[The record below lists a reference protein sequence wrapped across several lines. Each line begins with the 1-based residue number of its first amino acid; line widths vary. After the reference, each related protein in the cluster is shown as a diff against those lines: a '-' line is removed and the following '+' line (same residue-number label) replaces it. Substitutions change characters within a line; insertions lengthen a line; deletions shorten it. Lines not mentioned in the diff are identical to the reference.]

1 MSALPNVEA
10 TVKLLG
16 AILSGPLDLVAE
28 KKRFQALL
36 QDYAGRARAEQVLNL
51 RRKHLNALV
60 LGMLYPRFDEVVAQG
75 KAHPVGLRGLGD
87 WLSRQE
93 GYKRGLCQWVEV
105 VWSRSLGLA
114 TDIKLEPRPQRARPG
129 EAAPRPPADELAPLE
144 IAARLETNNEAE
156 PRSQRARP
164 GEKAPRPPADELA
177 PLEIAA
183 RLETDNE
190 AEPRSQRA
198 RPGEKASRRPA
209 DELAPLEIAARLETD
224 NEAELRPQRGRPG
237 EKASRRPADEL
248 APLEIATR
256 LETDNEAEPE
266 PQRGKS
272 DQEARRQSA
281 EEQAMPGEAG
291 IRRQR
296 AAAQQARAR
305 RLRHEKQRQAAR
317 PVKPVE
323 AFRDSLRDGGQGPA
337 MVVLPPGRFRMG
349 DLDGSGN
356 SNERPVRT
364 VTISHRIA
372 MGKYTVTFEEYDQ
385 FVTATDAERPADE
398 GWGRGSRPVINVNW
412 LEAKAYAAW
421 LSEQTGKRYRL
432 PSEAEWEYAAR
443 AGTETAYSWGDEIGV
458 NRANGHD
465 SGSEWS
471 HQRTSPVGS
480 FAPNDFGL
488 YDMHGNVWEW
498 SEDYWHRNYEG
509 APADGSAWLSGGR
522 DRSRVVRGGAWYVYP
537 PGLRAAYRDKV
548 GPSIRIV
555 NIGFRLVKDLTP

>member
-16 AILSGPLDLVAE
+16 AILSGPLNLVAE

-36 QDYAGRARAEQVLNL
+36 RDYAVRARAEQALNL

-87 WLSRQE
+87 WLSRRE

-105 VWSRSLGLA
+105 VWSRSLGLT
-114 TDIKLEPRPQRARPG
+114 TDIELDAGPQRDRSE
-129 EAAPRPPADELAPLE
+129 EAAPRPPADEF
-144 IAARLETNNEAE
+144 
-156 PRSQRARP
+156 
-164 GEKAPRPPADELA
+164 A

-190 AEPRSQRA
+190 ADP
-198 RPGEKASRRPA
+198 
-209 DELAPLEIAARLETD
+209 
-224 NEAELRPQRGRPG
+224 RPQRGRPG
-237 EKASRRPADEL
+237 EKAPRRPADEL
-248 APLEIATR
+248 APLEIATY
-256 LETDNEAEPE
+256 LETDNEADPG
-266 PQRGKS
+266 PRGAKS
-272 DQEARRQSA
+272 DQEARQRSA
-281 EEQAMPGEAG
+281 EEQARPREAET
-291 IRRQR
+291 RH
-296 AAAQQARAR
+296 QQAARQQDRAR

-372 MGKYTVTFEEYDQ
+372 MGKYTITFEEYDQ
-385 FVTATDAERPADE
+385 YVAATNAERPADE

-498 SEDYWHRNYEG
+498 GEDYWHRNYEG
-509 APADGSAWLSGGR
+509 APSDGSAWLSGGR

-537 PGLRAAYRDKV
+537 QGLRAAYRDKV
-548 GPSIRIV
+548 GPSIHIV
-555 NIGFRLVKDLTP
+555 NIGFRLVQDLSKP

>member
-1 MSALPNVEA
+1 M
-10 TVKLLG
+10 
-16 AILSGPLDLVAE
+16 
-28 KKRFQALL
+28 L
-36 QDYAGRARAEQVLNL
+36 QDYSRRARAEQVLNL

-93 GYKRGLCQWVEV
+93 GYKRRLCQWVKV
-105 VWSRSLGLA
+105 VWSRSLGLT
-114 TDIKLEPRPQRARPG
+114 TDIELDPRPQRARPN
-129 EAAPRPPADELAPLE
+129 EAAP
-144 IAARLETNNEAE
+144 
-156 PRSQRARP
+156 
-164 GEKAPRPPADELA
+164 
-177 PLEIAA
+177 
-183 RLETDNE
+183 
-190 AEPRSQRA
+190 
-198 RPGEKASRRPA
+198 RRPA
-209 DELAPLEIAARLETD
+209 DELAPLEIAMY
-224 NEAELRPQRGRPG
+224 
-237 EKASRRPADEL
+237 
-248 APLEIATR
+248 
-256 LETDNEAEPE
+256 LETDNEAEPGG
-266 PQRGKS
+266 QRGRS
-272 DQEARRQSA
+272 DQEARQQSA
-281 EEQAMPGEAG
+281 EEQARPRE
-291 IRRQR
+291 
-296 AAAQQARAR
+296 AAARQQARAR
-305 RLRHEKQRQAAR
+305 RLRHEQQRQAAR

-337 MVVLPPGRFRMG
+337 MVVLPTGRFRMG

-372 MGKYTVTFEEYDQ
+372 MGKYTITFEEYDQ
-385 FVTATDAERPADE
+385 FVASTDAERPADE

-488 YDMHGNVWEW
+488 
-498 SEDYWHRNYEG
+498 
-509 APADGSAWLSGGR
+509 
-522 DRSRVVRGGAWYVYP
+522 
-537 PGLRAAYRDKV
+537 
-548 GPSIRIV
+548 
-555 NIGFRLVKDLTP
+555 

>member
-10 TVKLLG
+10 TVKLLR
-16 AILSGPLDLVAE
+16 AILSGPLNLVTE

-36 QDYAGRARAEQVLNL
+36 RDYAGRVRAEHALNL
-51 RRKHLNALV
+51 KRRHLNALV

-87 WLSRQE
+87 WLSRRE

-105 VWSRSLGLA
+105 VWSRSLGLT
-114 TDIKLEPRPQRARPG
+114 TDIEQDARPQRAGPDEAAPRQPADEFAPLEIAARLETDNEVDPRPQRARPG
-129 EAAPRPPADELAPLE
+129 QKAPQRPADELAPLE
-144 IAARLETNNEAE
+144 IAARL
-156 PRSQRARP
+156 
-164 GEKAPRPPADELA
+164 D
-177 PLEIAA
+177 
-183 RLETDNE
+183 TDNE
-190 AEPRSQRA
+190 AEPRPQRA

-209 DELAPLEIAARLETD
+209 DELAPLEIATYLETD
-224 NEAELRPQRGRPG
+224 NGADSKAQRGGPG
-237 EKASRRPADEL
+237 QAAPRRSADEL
-248 APLEIATR
+248 APLEIAAH
-256 LETDNEAEPE
+256 LATDT
-266 PQRGKS
+266 
-272 DQEARRQSA
+272 
-281 EEQAMPGEAG
+281 EEQASPGQAET
-291 IRRQR
+291 RRQQ
-296 AAAQQARAR
+296 AAARQQARAQ
-305 RLRHEKQRQAAR
+305 RLRHEQQRQAAR

-323 AFRDSLRDGGQGPA
+323 TFRDSLRDGGQGPA

-385 FVTATDAERPADE
+385 YVAATDAERPADE

-498 SEDYWHRNYEG
+498 GEDYWHRNYEG
-509 APADGSAWLSGGR
+509 APDDGSAWLSGGR

-537 PGLRAAYRDKV
+537 RGLRAAYRDRV

-555 NIGFRLVKDLTP
+555 NIGFRLVQDLNP

>member
-16 AILSGPLDLVAE
+16 AILSGPLNLVAE

-36 QDYAGRARAEQVLNL
+36 QAYSGRARAEQVLNL

-105 VWSRSLGLA
+105 VWSRSLGLT
-114 TDIKLEPRPQRARPG
+114 TDIELDPGPQRDRPGEKAPRQPADELAPLEIATRLETDSKADPRPQRVRPG
-129 EAAPRPPADELAPLE
+129 EKAPKRPADELAPLE
-144 IAARLETNNEAE
+144 IAARLETGSEAD
-156 PRSQRARP
+156 PRPQRARP
-164 GEKAPRPPADELA
+164 GEKAP
-177 PLEIAA
+177 
-183 RLETDNE
+183 
-190 AEPRSQRA
+190 Q
-198 RPGEKASRRPA
+198 RPA

-224 NEAELRPQRGRPG
+224 SEADPRPQRARPG
-237 EKASRRPADEL
+237 EKAPRRPADEL
-248 APLEIATR
+248 APFEIAAY
-256 LETDNEAEPE
+256 LETDSEADPRPE
-266 PQRGKS
+266 RGGP
-272 DQEARRQSA
+272 DEEARQPDV
-281 EEQAMPGEAG
+281 EEQAWRLQAVAREQAG
-291 IRRQR
+291 
-296 AAAQQARAR
+296 AR
-305 RLRHEKQRQAAR
+305 RLRHEQQRQAAR

-323 AFRDSLRDGGQGPA
+323 AFRDSLRDGGRGPA

-372 MGKYTVTFEEYDQ
+372 MGKYTITFEEYDQ
-385 FVTATDAERPADE
+385 FVAATDAERPADE

-498 SEDYWHRNYEG
+498 GEDYWHRNYEG
-509 APADGSAWLSGGR
+509 APSDGSAWLSGGR

-555 NIGFRLVKDLTP
+555 NIGFRLVKDLRKL

>member
-36 QDYAGRARAEQVLNL
+36 RDYAGRARAEQVLSL

-87 WLSRQE
+87 WLSRRE

-105 VWSRSLGLA
+105 VWSRSLGLT
-114 TDIKLEPRPQRARPG
+114 TDIELDARPQHGRSD
-129 EAAPRPPADELAPLE
+129 EAAPRQPADELAPLE
-144 IAARLETNNEAE
+144 IATRLDTDDEAD
-156 PRSQRARP
+156 
-164 GEKAPRPPADELA
+164 PRP
-177 PLEIAA
+177 
-183 RLETDNE
+183 
-190 AEPRSQRA
+190 QRA

-209 DELAPLEIAARLETD
+209 DELAPLEIAAYLETD
-224 NEAELRPQRGRPG
+224 NEADPRPQRGRSDAKAPRRPADEPAPLEIAAYLETDNEADPRPQRAGPG
-237 EKASRRPADEL
+237 EKARRPADEL
-248 APLEIATR
+248 APLEIDTYPD
-256 LETDNEAEPE
+256 TDNEANPRG
-266 PQRGKS
+266 QRGRS
-272 DQEARRQSA
+272 DQEARRPDA
-281 EEQAMPGEAG
+281 EEQA
-291 IRRQR
+291 RRR
-296 AAAQQARAR
+296 EAAARQQARAR

-317 PVKPVE
+317 PVKSVE

-385 FVTATDAERPADE
+385 FVAMTDAERPADE

-458 NRANGHD
+458 NQANGHD

-480 FAPNDFGL
+480 FEPNGFGL

-498 SEDYWHRNYEG
+498 AEDYWHRNYEG
-509 APADGSAWLSGGR
+509 APADGSAWVSGGR

-537 PGLRAAYRDKV
+537 RGLRAAYRDKV

-555 NIGFRLVKDLTP
+555 NIGFRLVKDLNP

>member
-16 AILSGPLDLVAE
+16 TILSGPLNLVSE

-36 QDYAGRARAEQVLNL
+36 QDYSGRARAEQVLNL

-60 LGMLYPRFDEVVAQG
+60 LGMLYPRFDEVVTQG

-114 TDIKLEPRPQRARPG
+114 TDIELDARPQRARHG
-129 EAAPRPPADELAPLE
+129 EKAPRRPADELAPLE
-144 IAARLETNNEAE
+144 IAARLETDNEAD
-156 PRSQRARP
+156 PRPQRVRP
-164 GEKAPRPPADELA
+164 GQKAPQRPADELA

-190 AEPRSQRA
+190 AEP
-198 RPGEKASRRPA
+198 GG
-209 DELAPLEIAARLETD
+209 
-224 NEAELRPQRGRPG
+224 QRGRSDA
-237 EKASRRPADEL
+237 KAQRRPADEL
-248 APLEIATR
+248 APLEIATY
-256 LETDNEAEPE
+256 LTTDNEVDPRG
-266 PQRGKS
+266 QRGKS
-272 DQEARRQSA
+272 DQEARRRSA
-281 EEQAMPGEAG
+281 EEQAMPGEAE

-296 AAAQQARAR
+296 AAARQQARAR

-317 PVKPVE
+317 PIKPVE
-323 AFRDSLRDGGQGPA
+323 TFRDSLRDGGQGPA

-385 FVTATDAERPADE
+385 FVAATDAERPADE

-498 SEDYWHRNYEG
+498 GEDYWHRNYEG

-537 PGLRAAYRDKV
+537 RGLRAAYRDKV

>member
-16 AILSGPLDLVAE
+16 AILSGPLNLVAE

-36 QDYAGRARAEQVLNL
+36 RDYAVRARAEQALNL

-87 WLSRQE
+87 WLSRRE

-105 VWSRSLGLA
+105 VWSRSLGLT
-114 TDIKLEPRPQRARPG
+114 TDIELDAGPQRDRSE
-129 EAAPRPPADELAPLE
+129 EAAPRPPADEF
-144 IAARLETNNEAE
+144 
-156 PRSQRARP
+156 
-164 GEKAPRPPADELA
+164 A

-190 AEPRSQRA
+190 ADPRPQRG
-198 RPGEKASRRPA
+198 RPGEKAPRRPA
-209 DELAPLEIAARLETD
+209 DELAPLEVAAYLETD
-224 NEAELRPQRGRPG
+224 NKAEPRGQRGRPG
-237 EKASRRPADEL
+237 EKAPRRPADEL
-248 APLEIATR
+248 APLEIATY
-256 LETDNEAEPE
+256 LETDNEADPG
-266 PQRGKS
+266 PRGAKS
-272 DQEARRQSA
+272 DQEARQRSA
-281 EEQAMPGEAG
+281 EEQARPREAET
-291 IRRQR
+291 RH
-296 AAAQQARAR
+296 QQAARQQDRAR

-372 MGKYTVTFEEYDQ
+372 MGKYTITFEEYDQ
-385 FVTATDAERPADE
+385 YVAATNAERPADE

-498 SEDYWHRNYEG
+498 GEDYWHRNYEG
-509 APADGSAWLSGGR
+509 APSDGSAWLSGGR

-537 PGLRAAYRDKV
+537 QGLRAAYRDKV
-548 GPSIRIV
+548 GPSIHIV
-555 NIGFRLVKDLTP
+555 NIGFRLVQDLSKP

>member
-16 AILSGPLDLVAE
+16 AILSGPLNLVAE

-36 QDYAGRARAEQVLNL
+36 QAYSGRARAEQVLNL

-105 VWSRSLGLA
+105 VWSRSLGLT
-114 TDIKLEPRPQRARPG
+114 TDIELDPGPQRDRPG
-129 EAAPRPPADELAPLE
+129 EKAPRQPADELAPLE
-144 IAARLETNNEAE
+144 IATRLETDSKAD
-156 PRSQRARP
+156 PRPQRVRP
-164 GEKAPRPPADELA
+164 GEKAP
-177 PLEIAA
+177 
-183 RLETDNE
+183 
-190 AEPRSQRA
+190 
-198 RPGEKASRRPA
+198 KRPA

-224 NEAELRPQRGRPG
+224 SEADPRPQRARPG
-237 EKASRRPADEL
+237 EKAPQRPADEL
-248 APLEIATR
+248 APFEIAAY
-256 LETDNEAEPE
+256 LETDSEADPRPE
-266 PQRGKS
+266 RGGP
-272 DQEARRQSA
+272 DEEARQPDV
-281 EEQAMPGEAG
+281 EEQAWRLEAV
-291 IRRQR
+291 
-296 AAAQQARAR
+296 AREPAGAR
-305 RLRHEKQRQAAR
+305 RLRHEQQRQAAR

-323 AFRDSLRDGGQGPA
+323 AFRDSLRDGGRGPA

-372 MGKYTVTFEEYDQ
+372 MGKYTITFEEYDQ
-385 FVTATDAERPADE
+385 FVAATDAERPADE

-498 SEDYWHRNYEG
+498 GEDYWHRNYEG
-509 APADGSAWLSGGR
+509 APSDGSAWLSGGR

-555 NIGFRLVKDLTP
+555 NIGFRLVKDLRKL

>member
-16 AILSGPLDLVAE
+16 AILSGPLNLATE
-28 KKRFQALL
+28 KKRFQVLL
-36 QDYAGRARAEQVLNL
+36 QAYSRRARAEQVLNL

-105 VWSRSLGLA
+105 VWSRSLGLT
-114 TDIKLEPRPQRARPG
+114 TDIELDPRPQRARSDDKV
-129 EAAPRPPADELAPLE
+129 PRQPADELAPLE
-144 IAARLETNNEAE
+144 IAARLDTDNEAD
-156 PRSQRARP
+156 PKPQRARP
-164 GEKAPRPPADELA
+164 GEKSPRRPADELA

-183 RLETDNE
+183 RLDTDNE
-190 AEPRSQRA
+190 ADPRSQRA

-209 DELAPLEIAARLETD
+209 DELAPLEIATYLDTD
-224 NEAELRPQRGRPG
+224 NEADPRPQRGRSD
-237 EKASRRPADEL
+237 EEAQRRPAD
-248 APLEIATR
+248 A
-256 LETDNEAEPE
+256 
-266 PQRGKS
+266 Q
-272 DQEARRQSA
+272 ARRQSA
-281 EEQAMPGEAG
+281 EEQARPEE
-291 IRRQR
+291 
-296 AAAQQARAR
+296 AAARQQARAR
-305 RLRHEKQRQAAR
+305 RLRHEQQRQAAR

-337 MVVLPPGRFRMG
+337 MVMLPPGRFRMG

-364 VTISHRIA
+364 VTISRRIA
-372 MGKYTVTFEEYDQ
+372 MGKYTITFEEYDQ
-385 FVTATDAERPADE
+385 FVAATSAERPADE

-471 HQRTSPVGS
+471 HQRTAPVGS
-480 FAPNDFGL
+480 FEPNDFGL

-498 SEDYWHRNYEG
+498 GEDYWHRNYEG
-509 APADGSAWLSGGR
+509 APSDGSAWLSGGR

-537 PGLRAAYRDKV
+537 RGLRAAYRDKV

-555 NIGFRLVKDLTP
+555 NIGFRLVRDLRKP

>member
-16 AILSGPLDLVAE
+16 IILSGPLNLVAE

-36 QDYAGRARAEQVLNL
+36 RDYAGRARAEQALDL
-51 RRKHLNALV
+51 KRKHLNALV

-87 WLSRQE
+87 WLSRRE

-105 VWSRSLGLA
+105 VWSRSLGLT
-114 TDIKLEPRPQRARPG
+114 TDIALDSRPQRDRSE
-129 EAAPRPPADELAPLE
+129 EAAPRPPADELAPFE
-144 IAARLETNNEAE
+144 IAARLDTDNEAG
-156 PRSQRARP
+156 PRPQRARP
-164 GEKAPRPPADELA
+164 GEKVP
-177 PLEIAA
+177 
-183 RLETDNE
+183 
-190 AEPRSQRA
+190 
-198 RPGEKASRRPA
+198 RRPA
-209 DELAPLEIAARLETD
+209 DELAPLEIAVRLETD
-224 NEAELRPQRGRPG
+224 NEADPRYQRARPG
-237 EKASRRPADEL
+237 EKALRRPADEL
-248 APLEIATR
+248 APLEIDTY
-256 LETDNEAEPE
+256 LTTDNEADPRGQRARPGEKAPRRSADE
-266 PQRGKS
+266 LAPLEIDTYLTRDNEADPRGQRGRS
-272 DQEARRQSA
+272 DQEARQQSA
-281 EEQAMPGEAG
+281 EEQA
-291 IRRQR
+291 RRR
-296 AAAQQARAR
+296 EAAARQQARAR

-323 AFRDSLRDGGQGPA
+323 AFRDSLRDGGRGPA

-385 FVTATDAERPADE
+385 YVAATNAEQPADE

-498 SEDYWHRNYEG
+498 GEDYWHRNYEG
-509 APADGSAWLSGGR
+509 APSDGSAWISGGR
-522 DRSRVVRGGAWYVYP
+522 DRARVVRGGAWYVYP
-537 PGLRAAYRDKV
+537 RGLRAAYRDKV

-555 NIGFRLVKDLTP
+555 NIGFRLVQDLNP